1 MFRNRELIENVIEKS
16 GILVENPRFDSFAC
30 RVLVTELLLGRANG
44 LKGEAMP
51 IVTVLKYKDK
61 LLEHFKE
68 AQTTITLKEKGNN
81 LQNFNCLFF
90 MFFRNINGT
99 QKE

>member
-1 MFRNRELIENVIEKS
+1 MIENVIEKS
-16 GILVENPRFDSFAC
+16 GILVDNPRFDSFAC

-61 LLEHFKE
+61 LLEHFDK
-68 AQTTITLKEKGNN
+68 AQQTIALKEKGTHIFVT
-81 LQNFNCLFF
+81 NFNSEFL
-90 MFFRNINGT
+90 IL
-99 QKE
+99 